1 MLTARF
7 VEAVITASLL
17 SPLVILAWKSPRVYH
32 IVATSLIAAA
42 TLFFVLYQSYY
53 QGAHTM
59 YLKAM
64 EASDYYQ
71 IRSRRVVEQMPLP
84 PPDSLILVSPM
95 SGRVQVQ
102 AMDSI
107 LNARRGTVEFWIEAL
122 LPGRIDSAFRHI
134 APLDRYYVLFT
145 YFVLCS
151 MLWAFTYVHRLKRS
165 RMAK

>member
-17 SPLVILAWKSPRVYH
+17 SPLVILAWKYPRVYR
-32 IVATSLIAAA
+32 IVAIGLLAAT
-42 TLFFVLYQSYY
+42 TLFFVLYQAYY

-71 IRSRRVVEQMPLP
+71 IRSRPLGERMPLP
-84 PPDSLILVSPM
+84 SPDSLMDISQL
-95 SGRVQVQ
+95 SGRLQVVE
-102 AMDSI
+102 MDSI
-107 LNARRGTVEFWIEAL
+107 FTARRGTVEFWIEAL
-122 LPGRIDSAFRHI
+122 LPGRIESAYRHV

-145 YFVLCS
+145 WVTLCS
-151 MLWAFTYVHRLKRS
+151 MLWAFTYIHRLKTR
-165 RMAK
+165 RMAT